1 MSELSPCVRC
11 FVPYPREDLVRDKC
25 PNCRAALRAV
35 ARQEL
40 MASDNRAIAAASRSL
55 LNHIKKLGDD
65 TAIMP
70 EVAQSFL
77 TSLSPTGD
85 FKDGMKELGKCLN
98 QDFQKAR
105 GYGLTEDEERVYERK
120 EGSIVRYYQLIEAML
135 RNLDQNK
142 QIDVSSLT
150 DEDLSAALSQ
160 VAVQYMQTDPEFR
173 RLVISQA
180 IAATPD
186 MRQEVM
192 ELGGQRVIEEA
203 ESAPVEQPEED
214 LEYDEYDPESEEE
227 AEEEPEAESQ

>member
-120 EGSIVRYYQLIEAML
+120 ESAIVKYYSLIEAML

-203 ESAPVEQPEED
+203 DSAPLPVD
-214 LEYDEYDPESEEE
+214 DIDYDEYDPDSEGDDEPEESEDE
-227 AEEEPEAESQ
+227 AE